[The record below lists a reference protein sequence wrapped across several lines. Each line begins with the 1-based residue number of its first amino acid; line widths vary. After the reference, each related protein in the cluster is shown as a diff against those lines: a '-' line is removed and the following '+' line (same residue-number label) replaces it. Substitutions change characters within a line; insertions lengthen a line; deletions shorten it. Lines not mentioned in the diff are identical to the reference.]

1 MTIGWPRY
9 VWFSF
14 RGFEVTDNLFCRA
27 LLPALQDLRSKIGY
41 VAEVPVKT
49 AT

>member
-1 MTIGWPRY
+1 MFET

-14 RGFEVTDNLFCRA
+14 RGLEVANNLFCRA
-27 LLPALQDLRSKIGY
+27 LLPALQDLRSEIRD